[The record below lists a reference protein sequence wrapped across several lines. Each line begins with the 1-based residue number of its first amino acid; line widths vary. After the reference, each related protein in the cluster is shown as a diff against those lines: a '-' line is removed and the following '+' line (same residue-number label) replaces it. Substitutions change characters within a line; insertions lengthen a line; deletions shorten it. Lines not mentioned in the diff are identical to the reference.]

1 MNKKKEGN
9 MNKFKIG
16 ASSAV
21 FGMAI
26 LLRMLLTHAFQP
38 PLPFPIDIV
47 DAFIVISGALLAVLS
62 AHEYILKRYRDTA
75 DMLPL
80 FCGIVW
86 TVIIS
91 GYVILRYYGTY
102 QTSLSIL
109 VTGTFVGMGWWIQ
122 AINTAA
128 NARRAHTLNIIMASR
143 TSTEYQQQTRASSRL
158 YRGDRIIPQE
168 LAEWRWNP
176 SKDEFKNAVV
186 PKKLDEAISGT
197 VYILNYFEFLSQG
210 IKHKDLDDKLLK
222 ECFSGILKG
231 IEKRGFH
238 LIVEAQKSEP
248 ESFEGVVR
256 LAKEWNQESTVE
268 KYRSTP
274 ENAAIGTCSPSGPEL
289 EKILRGKHDKPKPPA
304 PSTNPAA
311 THATPPATP
320 ALVVPINPDT

>member
-1 MNKKKEGN
+1 

-16 ASSAV
+16 ASSAA

-26 LLRMLLTHAFQP
+26 ILRLLLIYAFQQ
-38 PLPFPIDIV
+38 PLPFPIDII

-86 TVIIS
+86 TVVIS
-91 GYVILRYYGTY
+91 GYIILRYYDTY

-158 YRGDRIIPQE
+158 YRGDRIIPQA

-176 SKDEFKNAVV
+176 GKDEFKNTVV

-248 ESFEGVVR
+248 DSFEGVVR
-256 LAKEWNQESTVE
+256 LAKEWNGESTVE

-274 ENAAIGTCSPSGPEL
+274 ESAVIGTCSPSGQEL
-289 EKILRGKHDKPKPPA
+289 EKILHSKIDAPKHTPTSTTAPGAPA
-304 PSTNPAA
+304 PPYTCSFRRAKY
-311 THATPPATP
+311 
-320 ALVVPINPDT
+320 